1 MDLTPGQLQANLTQ
15 TPDGTG
21 QLDECANNSTIA
33 QAHAKRGCAL
43 QSDHIANSKIPHLYI
58 AQPSEQDWILS
69 QNAVLGPINGFGQSR
84 LHCAVRRR
92 VELSFR
98 HCRKLSLKVWPVGL
112 TLCLKNQC
120 GLQNLGSWLANVLLH
135 RNSSTSNWAR
145 VNVGKRDRALSFGE
159 ALIFFGRLGSL
170 FLLAA
175 TR

>member
-58 AQPSEQDWILS
+58 AH
-69 QNAVLGPINGFGQSR
+69 GYGQSR
-84 LHCAVRRR
+84 LQLLHSAVRRR

-98 HCRKLSLKVWPVGL
+98 HCRKISLKVWPVGL